1 MNEDNTTPPV
11 VSSRSSSLQKYTQI
25 VQDTLHLTVDTVYFL
40 HRTDVYK

>member
-1 MNEDNTTPPV
+1 MKITLRRLWSAHALPV
-11 VSSRSSSLQKYTQI
+11 FKNTQI